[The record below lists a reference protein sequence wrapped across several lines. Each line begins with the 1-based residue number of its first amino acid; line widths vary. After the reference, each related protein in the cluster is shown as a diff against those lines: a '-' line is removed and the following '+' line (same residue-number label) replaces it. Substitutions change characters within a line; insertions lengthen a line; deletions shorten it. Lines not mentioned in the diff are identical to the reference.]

1 MQFLGMGCFRNSFY
15 DARSMNQITKR
26 TSPKAMAKQNLKKS
40 NTSMFFSAFNYKLL
54 GIAVLLIV
62 GGFAA
67 MYLENEVHGFVSLY
81 VSPIVV
87 MAGYVLVIFAI
98 MKHDRQESEE
108 ESID

>member
-1 MQFLGMGCFRNSFY
+1 
-15 DARSMNQITKR
+15 
-26 TSPKAMAKQNLKKS
+26 MAKQHSKKS

-62 GGFAA
+62 GGFSA
-67 MYLENEVHGFVSLY
+67 MYMENEVNGFISLY

-98 MKHDRQESEE
+98 VKHNRHEIEE
-108 ESID
+108 ESVE

>member
-1 MQFLGMGCFRNSFY
+1 
-15 DARSMNQITKR
+15 
-26 TSPKAMAKQNLKKS
+26 MAKQNFNKF

-67 MYLENEVHGFVSLY
+67 MYMENEIDGFISLY
-81 VSPIVV
+81 VSPVVV

-98 MKHDRQESEE
+98 MKHDRQEMEE
-108 ESID
+108 D

>member
-1 MQFLGMGCFRNSFY
+1 
-15 DARSMNQITKR
+15 MNQITKR

-67 MYLENEVHGFVSLY
+67 MYLENEVQGFVSLY

>member
-1 MQFLGMGCFRNSFY
+1 
-15 DARSMNQITKR
+15 
-26 TSPKAMAKQNLKKS
+26 MAKQNLKKS

-67 MYLENEVHGFVSLY
+67 MYLENEVQGFVSLY

-98 MKHDRQESEE
+98 MKHDRQETEE
-108 ESID
+108 ESTE

>member
-1 MQFLGMGCFRNSFY
+1 
-15 DARSMNQITKR
+15 MNLTLKLI
-26 TSPKAMAKQNLKKS
+26 SPKAMAKQNLKKS

-81 VSPIVV
+81 VSPVV
-87 MAGYVLVIFAI
+87 IMAGYVLVIFAI

-108 ESID
+108 ESTE